1 MSPHDA
7 PYPYES
13 AQSALADLPL
23 LLDAEQLLPVLH
35 HPLLR
40 IVDLGKP
47 QVYEQV
53 HLPHALSIAPKAL
66 LKQEETASGLL
77 PDLPQLQQ
85 LIESLSITPH
95 HHIVVYDDEGGAWA
109 GRLIWTVHLLGFTRV
124 SLLNGGIHYWLA
136 QGFPIS
142 NEPFSLT
149 TTTTNT
155 AHSNDDETA
164 LPVQANQAVNANFRI
179 TMDQLK
185 SIVAA
190 PANHSCTHS
199 LWDCRSFEEYTG
211 DRLAARRGGH
221 IPHAMHLSWDSL
233 FDRNDYLRLKPLAM
247 IHHLLAARGLDFDKP
262 VIVYCQSHH
271 RSGLAYVVARLFNLS
286 VQAYDGAWSEWG
298 NQLDTPVVTG
308 EHPL

>member
-7 PYPYES
+7 SYHSES
-13 AQSALADLPL
+13 AHLPALTDLPL
-23 LLDAEQLLPVLH
+23 LLNAEQLLPLLH

-53 HLPHALSIAPKAL
+53 HLPHAISLSPRAL
-66 LKQEETASGLL
+66 VRQEDTASGLL

-85 LIESLSITPH
+85 LIENLSITPQ

-109 GRLIWTVHLLGFTRV
+109 GRLIWTLHLLGFTQV

-136 QGFPIS
+136 QGFPTS
-142 NEPFSLT
+142 NEPSSIAAST
-149 TTTTNT
+149 P
-155 AHSNDDETA
+155 SSEIPA
-164 LPVQANQAVNANFRI
+164 LAVQVNPTYRI
-179 TMDQLK
+179 GIDQLE
-185 SIVAA
+185 SIVAE
-190 PANHSCTHS
+190 PTNSQCTHS
-199 LWDCRSFEEYTG
+199 LWDCRSTEEYTG
-211 DRLAARRGGH
+211 ERLAARRGGH
-221 IPHAMHLSWDSL
+221 IPHAMHLAWDSL

-262 VIVYCQSHH
+262 LIVYCQSHH

-298 NQLDTPVVTG
+298 NRLDTPVVTG